1 MIPSFWCT
9 QMASQTLPLQ
19 VGIRGMYQV
28 QVDTTALDL
37 PVARVM
43 IKVTT
48 LSTATLHLAVV
59 HAVTTGAAGR
69 IVTTMFPSLRM

>member
-1 MIPSFWCT
+1 
-9 QMASQTLPLQ
+9 MASQTLPLQ

-59 HAVTTGAAGR
+59 HAVMTGAAGR